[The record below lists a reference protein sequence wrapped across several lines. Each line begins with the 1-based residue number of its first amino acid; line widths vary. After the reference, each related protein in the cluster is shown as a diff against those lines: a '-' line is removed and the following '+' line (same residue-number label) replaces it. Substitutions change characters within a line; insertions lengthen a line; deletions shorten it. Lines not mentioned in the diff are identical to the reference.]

1 MELPKDILTPDPP
14 AQPTVDSPRLE
25 LTTVV
30 PSRIDPPKTDLPKID
45 PPKIVPPEIAQP
57 KMEHPNVDQPKAPQ
71 TKPESPTSAQTP
83 QVAPAM
89 LASPTTQ
96 NAIKLAG
103 EAIMPGASLLMD
115 GKIVHG
121 GAHLLAGAVAK
132 AFLGP
137 VGIAFVIA
145 NSYSN
150 STTGKNL
157 LEQLQ
162 RFMPPK
168 PE

>member
-1 MELPKDILTPDPP
+1 MESPK
-14 AQPTVDSPRLE
+14 
-25 LTTVV
+25 
-30 PSRIDPPKTDLPKID
+30 DPPK
-45 PPKIVPPEIAQP
+45 PEEPTQSTQP
-57 KMEHPNVDQPKAPQ
+57 TQSKVEQLKSSLLS
-71 TKPESPTSAQTP
+71 SP
-83 QVAPAM
+83 
-89 LASPTTQ
+89 LTQ

-103 EAIMPGASLLMD
+103 EALLPGASLLMD

-121 GAHLLAGAVAK
+121 GAHLVAGAVAK

-137 VGIAFVIA
+137 VGVAVVIG

-157 LEQLQ
+157 LEQFS
-162 RFMPPK
+162 RFLPTK

>member
-1 MELPKDILTPDPP
+1 MELPKDVLTPGPP
-14 AQPTVDSPRLE
+14 AQPTVE
-25 LTTVV
+25 LTEIDLTMVA
-30 PSRIDPPKTDLPKID
+30 PSRTDLTKTDLTK
-45 PPKIVPPEIAQP
+45 IAQP
-57 KMEHPNVDQPKAPQ
+57 KTEPPNVDQPKAPQ
-71 TKPESPTSAQTP
+71 PKSESPTSAQTP
-83 QVAPAM
+83 QAAPAQAM

-103 EAIMPGASLLMD
+103 EALMPGASLLMD

-137 VGIAFVIA
+137 VGIAVVIA